1 MTPGLQSLQNQSP
14 VDQLATYYT
23 YGEIPPI
30 LWPQTNPP
38 PKTRAERDRAQQQPN
53 MGGGYADGG
62 ETQGGLGA
70 LSQQPMTARGEGT
83 GRSDSIPAR
92 LSDGEY
98 VFDAET
104 VAMLGDGSTEAGCKI
119 LDEFRAEIR
128 RHKSQGMDQGQ
139 MSPDAKSP
147 MQYLQ
152 SAMTDQE

>member
-1 MTPGLQSLQNQSP
+1 M
-14 VDQLATYYT
+14 
-23 YGEIPPI
+23 
-30 LWPQTNPP
+30 LWPQSNPP
-38 PKTRAERDRAQQQPN
+38 PKTRAAQDRAQAQQQSQG
-53 MGGGYADGG
+53 GGGYAEGG
-62 ETQGGLGA
+62 PTQAGLGA
-70 LSQQPMTARGEGT
+70 LSQQPMMARGGGT
-83 GRSDSIPAR
+83 GRSDSIPAQ

-152 SAMTDQE
+152 AAMADQG